1 MEQQIIKARLI
12 IPIREN
18 DEKFMHIQEIIEAK
32 KNMLL
37 EKQKKLRF
45 ISEQNAFLNEVK
57 NEYENYYGYIVQ
69 QKNDQIKALTILDN
83 YIKQL
88 TMSGNLTKHN
98 IEDAKQEQSKILREL
113 NSIKKN
119 LDSII
124 EDTKEIV
131 SNRNK

>member
-45 ISEQNAFLNEVK
+45 ISKQNAFLNEVK

-88 TMSGNLTKHN
+88 TISGNLTKHN

>member
-32 KNMLL
+32 KNMLF
-37 EKQKKLRF
+37 EKQKKFRF
-45 ISEQNAFLNEVK
+45 IAKQNAFLNAVK
-57 NEYENYYGYIVQ
+57 NDYQNYYGYIVQ
-69 QKNDQIKALTILDN
+69 QKNDQIKALTVLDN

-88 TMSGNLTKHN
+88 TISGNLTKHN
-98 IEDAKQEQSKILREL
+98 IEDAKQEQTKILREL
-113 NSIKKN
+113 NSIKEN

>member
-45 ISEQNAFLNEVK
+45 ISKQNAFLNEVK

-88 TMSGNLTKHN
+88 TISGNLTKHN
-98 IEDAKQEQSKILREL
+98 IEDAKQVSNLFREVYESAL
-113 NSIKKN
+113 KGNSEN
-119 LDSII
+119 LEKGIM
-124 EDTKEIV
+124 IV